1 MGITTNGKTT
11 VIEEEVSI
19 LNKEDIEFL
28 LNIITNSMVPGKYL
42 GLGNRVVQKLQN
54 QLGILSRSKTEVTDS
69 LKKYKQNSD
78 NKVSKNNTVKDGELW
93 IEEN

>member
-1 MGITTNGKTT
+1 MGITTNGKQRI
-11 VIEEEVSI
+11 IEEEVTQLS
-19 LNKEDIEFL
+19 KEDIEFL

-42 GLGNRVVQKLQN
+42 SLGNIVVQKLQN

-78 NKVSKNNTVKDGELW
+78 NKVSKNNIVKDGELW
-93 IEEN
+93 IKD